1 MSPSKGRLKTLEKLN
16 FIIRELKVY
25 IWASI
30 QPQIEKIIDNKVV
43 DLGWELQFSI
53 ENVNIQGHLKNS
65 KNNFQILRT

>member
-53 ENVNIQGHLKNS
+53 ENVNIQGYLKNS